1 MQCNILKTCMIIC
14 CNVMFSCTIMFTWS
28 VQFMIMFLISMFS
41 CTIMCSKWFIQ
52 CNGHVLEWYVHNAT
66 FSFTTMSSNGT
77 FSTMIMCSNST
88 FNLRCST
95 WVLWWLHPSWLDR
108 SLSHLSLTSCT
119 EVESPKLP
127 RRERRLWWRQLICQ
141 MTLNVKELR
150 KST

>member
-14 CNVMFSCTIMFTWS
+14 SNGMFKSTIMFTWS
-28 VQFMIMFLISMFS
+28 VQFMIMFLIAMFN
-41 CTIMCSKWFIQ
+41 CTIMCSKLLFSVTVMFWNDSSIMLLS
-52 CNGHVLEWYVHNAT
+52 VLQPYLLMAHLVQ
-66 FSFTTMSSNGT
+66 
-77 FSTMIMCSNST
+77 CSNST
-88 FNLRCST
+88 FHLRCST
-95 WVLWWLHPSWLDR
+95 WVLWWSHPSWLDKW
-108 SLSHLSLTSCT
+108 LSHLSLTSCT